1 MGAADINYI
10 VDDHERDLV
19 ETKTEAPHHVEEK
32 ITTVYADECDQLS
45 CYANCRIS
53 LQGGGGCS
61 NNLCRCYP
69 KDGIRRPEDN
79 IWFELS
85 EADQKRILDVEERF
99 EAVPAVMTTKMLD
112 NIPFYTAPAKT
123 TIFKESIMTSKPTD
137 GVKDVNVVDES
148 TPDDSLII
156 DETTKEDIVIIDAE
170 SGEVTIDDYDDSTAW
185 DDGSGAI
192 DDEDSESESWF
203 W

>member
-19 ETKTEAPHHVEEK
+19 DQQTKAPYHVEEK
-32 ITTVYADECDQLS
+32 ITAIYVDECDQLS

-69 KDGIRRPEDN
+69 KDGVKRPEDN
-79 IWFELS
+79 IWFDLS
-85 EADQKRILDVEERF
+85 EADQKRILDVEARF
-99 EAVPAVMTTKMLD
+99 EAVPAVMTTKTLD
-112 NIPFYTAPAKT
+112 T
-123 TIFKESIMTSKPTD
+123 TRPTLKESTMTLKTKS
-137 GVKDVNVVDES
+137 VVEDVNVSETIS
-148 TPDDSLII
+148 DDSLVF
-156 DETTKEDIVIIDAE
+156 DETTTEDIFIVDAVE
-170 SGEVTIDDYDDSTAW
+170 SGEITIDDYDDSTAW

>member
-19 ETKTEAPHHVEEK
+19 ETKTEALHHVEEK

-69 KDGIRRPEDN
+69 KDGVKRREDN

-85 EADQKRILDVEERF
+85 EDDQKRILDVEARF
-99 EAVPAVMTTKMLD
+99 EAVPAVMTTKTLD
-112 NIPFYTAPAKT
+112 T
-123 TIFKESIMTSKPTD
+123 TLPTLKESMMTSKTT
-137 GVKDVNVVDES
+137 GVVEDVNEVSKTTYDNS
-148 TPDDSLII
+148 FIF
-156 DETTKEDIVIIDAE
+156 DET
-170 SGEVTIDDYDDSTAW
+170 
-185 DDGSGAI
+185 
-192 DDEDSESESWF
+192 
-203 W
+203 